1 MAHKLTSDS
10 SVTYNAEA
18 QTSGV
23 LTITLT
29 YINYESDNNHNLSI
43 LGEVTSGNASVA
55 SLKYS
60 LSESIWNTF
69 FTSQT
74 LSSSEE
80 YDKQIEAAL
89 LYIKQEVNSKWGLNS
104 SNWVYSNT

>member
-29 YINYESDNNHNLSI
+29 YINYEPDNNHNLSI
-43 LGEVTSGNASVA
+43 LGEVTSGNTSVA
-55 SLKYS
+55 SLNYS
-60 LSESIWNTF
+60 LSENAWNTF
-69 FTSQT
+69 FNAQT

-80 YDKQIEAAL
+80 YNKQVEAAL
-89 LYIKQEVNSKWGLNS
+89 LYVKQEINSKWGLNS
-104 SNWVYSNT
+104 SNWTYSNT